1 MYSPKI
7 DPEQVTRLYRLKLS
21 LWSAGERNVT
31 LTALVKTA
39 VERFLNSE
47 EMKIRVSKDR
57 VYNFLAEPTEKE
69 LKAESR

>member
-7 DPEQVTRLYRLKLS
+7 DPEQVSRLYRLKLS
-21 LWSAGERNVT
+21 LLATGERNVT

-47 EMKIRVSKDR
+47 EMKIRTSKDR
-57 VYNFLAEPTEKE
+57 VYNFLAEPTEEE

>member
-7 DPEQVTRLYRLKLS
+7 DPEQVARLYRLKLS
-21 LWSAGERNVT
+21 LLATGERNVT

-57 VYNFLAEPTEKE
+57 VYNLLAEPTEEE

>member
-21 LWSAGERNVT
+21 LLSAGERNVT

-69 LKAESR
+69 LKAESH

>member
-7 DPEQVTRLYRLKLS
+7 DPEQVSRLYRLKLS
-21 LWSAGERNVT
+21 LLATGERNVT

-69 LKAESR
+69 LKAESH